1 MQIGS
6 AAALVRNA
14 HGMIVEI
21 PESELELTLK
31 IPGFE
36 LVRGKRSLA
45 KGYKSLEEVP
55 WMFPPL
61 TGYRL
66 DGYGR
71 INEFINDN
79 FVSTQKAEATLSLGG
94 LRHVTKPHDK
104 YIHVLLTMFEAD
116 RIPDQWVQVCNECFD
131 HLLIPSDWCIS
142 VFTESGVTTPMHKL
156 PLFATDFKIYRPET
170 KPFVFGHQN
179 ALVEGAQKGWD
190 LVIRAFLTLYKGNPD
205 VKLLLKAREH
215 DWANDRWYYEELR
228 KIPNI
233 ELIVGDFSY
242 TELQEKF
249 FSRVNCFVYP
259 SRGEGWGLPP
269 LEAMA
274 HGIPTILTD
283 AHSHTEFSKYGI
295 PIGVQGGSFSFYA
308 GRVKEAGTGYWVE
321 PRFDELVKQMMA
333 VHKNYQHFKVEA
345 VAKVPLLQKKFSGEK
360 FVKNLKQIM
369 GEICASSG

>member
-1 MQIGS
+1 
-6 AAALVRNA
+6 
-14 HGMIVEI
+14 
-21 PESELELTLK
+21 
-31 IPGFE
+31 
-36 LVRGKRSLA
+36 
-45 KGYKSLEEVP
+45 
-55 WMFPPL
+55 
-61 TGYRL
+61 
-66 DGYGR
+66 
-71 INEFINDN
+71 
-79 FVSTQKAEATLSLGG
+79 
-94 LRHVTKPHDK
+94 
-104 YIHVLLTMFEAD
+104 
-116 RIPDQWVQVCNECFD
+116 
-131 HLLIPSDWCIS
+131 
-142 VFTESGVTTPMHKL
+142 MHKL

-228 KIPNI
+228 KISNI

-242 TELQEKF
+242 AELQEKF

-295 PIGVQGGSFSFYA
+295 PIGVTGGSFSFYA
-308 GRVKEAGTGYWVE
+308 GRVKEVGTGYWVE
-321 PRFDELVKQMMA
+321 PRFDELVKTMSWVYRNYEPAKALA
-333 VHKNYQHFKVEA
+333 VQR
-345 VAKVPLLQKKFSGEK
+345 VPQLKKKFSGEK
-360 FVKNLKQIM
+360 FVKNLKKIM
-369 GEICASSG
+369 GEICVSSG